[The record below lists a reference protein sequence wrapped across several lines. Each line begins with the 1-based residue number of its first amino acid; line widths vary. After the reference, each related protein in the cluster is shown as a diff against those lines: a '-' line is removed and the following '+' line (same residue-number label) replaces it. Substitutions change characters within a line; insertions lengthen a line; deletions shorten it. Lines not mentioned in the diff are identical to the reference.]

1 MELRGFEPLTF
12 CMPCRR
18 ATSCAIAPHGRRRKG
33 LVRGDQTSPATIS
46 RHIGDIR
53 RLLAQTGNTITPAA
67 RKLTTLDDLY
77 QYAAGHG
84 ITIPAKPNQRVN
96 N

>member
-1 MELRGFEPLTF
+1 MRNSTRGTT
-12 CMPCRR
+12 RHG
-18 ATSCAIAPHGRRRKG
+18 AIAA
-33 LVRGDQTSPATIS
+33 LYQTSPATIS